1 MWQRKEAQ
9 KKLKHAI
16 TFHGVSLM
24 NKMYLPTVGLQDW
37 QKLLADPEK
46 QWRTGYSART
56 IAYAWEA
63 AKGHFPPEVERIFPE
78 AGDERVGNL
87 EILLEFP
94 EWKVYLTVLATW
106 VTCSQ
111 NRHFQHD
118 LTRPPPCRETRDE
131 STINKVRSTLM
142 LRQPTHFQEGEVH
155 PMSCVFI
162 SIKHLLCS
170 CFHISKLASCV
181 GQDH

>member
-1 MWQRKEAQ
+1 
-9 KKLKHAI
+9 
-16 TFHGVSLM
+16 M
-24 NKMYLPTVGLQDW
+24 NKNYLPTVGRQDW

-94 EWKVYLTVLATW
+94 EWKVYLPPAGHT
-106 VTCSQ
+106 SQ
-111 NRHFQHD
+111 ND
-118 LTRPPPCRETRDE
+118 LFSLR
-131 STINKVRSTLM
+131 KVRLIARRELDADDILNRVS
-142 LRQPTHFQEGEVH
+142 GESH
-155 PMSCVFI
+155 
-162 SIKHLLCS
+162 
-170 CFHISKLASCV
+170 
-181 GQDH
+181 DHKAGKSRRNV